1 MGENTPTLVSSIFS
15 QLTAGAQSFITFL
28 TNLFQNV
35 IAVFW
40 NSTNNSLT
48 DVGILFVTAIS
59 VGFVYFGIRY
69 ISRLIKF
76 RA

>member
-1 MGENTPTLVSSIFS
+1 MENTPTLIQGIFA

-35 IAVFW
+35 IGVFW
-40 NSTNNSLT
+40 NSTTSALT

-69 ISRLIKF
+69 ISKLIKF